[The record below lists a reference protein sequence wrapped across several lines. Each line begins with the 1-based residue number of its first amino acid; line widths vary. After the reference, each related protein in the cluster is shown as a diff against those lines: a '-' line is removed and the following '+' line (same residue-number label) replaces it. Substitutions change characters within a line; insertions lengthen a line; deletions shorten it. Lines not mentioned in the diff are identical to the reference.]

1 MHFEY
6 SACVLVFLT
15 NTLVASISPSNLN
28 IPYFVLTLLGK
39 VNFFLRAGIRLNKI
53 LNQAEFKLIVYFIVL

>member
-1 MHFEY
+1 MR
-6 SACVLVFLT
+6 ACVRRLLLT

-39 VNFFLRAGIRLNKI
+39 VKFFLRAGIRLNKI